1 MKFGISKL
9 SIVPVRFDPN
19 DQSEMTTQLI
29 FGEHYKIL
37 ESRNKWSKIE
47 IAHDRYI
54 GWICN
59 KQNQEMFNDQKCKL
73 NGFRKIIRFKRL
85 K

>member
-37 ESRNKWSKIE
+37 ESNEKWSKIE
-47 IAHDRYI
+47 IAHDKYLSLI
-54 GWICN
+54 HI
-59 KQNQEMFNDQKCKL
+59 
-73 NGFRKIIRFKRL
+73 
-85 K
+85 